1 MAVARKPATSP
12 QTDEAHYRGGLART
26 LVGTLLVFTFIPL
39 ALMGGAAYLR
49 TRTLL
54 RDQVVGQMQ
63 AQISDQVG
71 QVELAIKTKEIRL
84 DRLVRSPDFISKIVQ
99 VLSTPP
105 GQLSSLRD
113 EFTQQFR
120 AVNPRWAAP
129 PSISTCWS
137 RPMARS

>member
-1 MAVARKPATSP
+1 MAVARNTGTSP
-12 QTDEAHYRGGLART
+12 QTDEARYRGGLART

-49 TRTLL
+49 ARALL

-84 DRLVRSPDFISKIVQ
+84 DRLVRSPDFISKVVE
-99 VLSTPP
+99 VLSAPP
-105 GQLSSLRD
+105 GQLGPLRD
-113 EFTQQFR
+113 EFTQDFR
-120 AVNPRWAAP
+120 AVNPEVGRA
-129 PSISTCWS
+129 T
-137 RPMARS
+137 